1 MPGNRRVTMYLPR
14 VTRVVEMGPYRPNS
28 RHLHWF
34 SLFWRPVCAWGGQET
49 PFLGELALRR
59 WARRTGPD
67 RRDSIQHSV
76 RAMTPRA
83 RLNDDLRSRLVGVA
97 TGIEVDRPAGD
108 ATLPPTLFDSLDG
121 QKIERNGTPQTHSIR
136 RSLRFTRILEPSSGL
151 LQNEEQGQ
159 QPSGGALHWCPAAGR
174 RPARA

>member
-49 PFLGELALRR
+49 PFLGDLALKR
-59 WARRTGPD
+59 WARRTGP
-67 RRDSIQHSV
+67 RDSIQHSV

-108 ATLPPTLFDSLDG
+108 GDADADVDACLRTVVPHARWVVPHCRYSARPDQWWGLFRR
-121 QKIERNGTPQTHSIR
+121 QHPQNS
-136 RSLRFTRILEPSSGL
+136 RS
-151 LQNEEQGQ
+151 
-159 QPSGGALHWCPAAGR
+159 
-174 RPARA
+174 